1 MNNKWKKKYHTV
13 STGSISNGKIVET
26 EEKSTPL
33 THIHDHSISW
43 LVEIMIYM
51 CTCILAH

>member
-1 MNNKWKKKYHTV
+1 MEKKYHTV
-13 STGSISNGKIVET
+13 STGSTSNGNIVET

-33 THIHDHSISW
+33 THIHDRSISW

>member
-1 MNNKWKKKYHTV
+1 MEKKCHSI
-13 STGSISNGKIVET
+13 STGSTSNRKIVET

-33 THIHDHSISW
+33 THIHDRSLPW
-43 LVEIMIYM
+43 LVEMMIYM

>member
-1 MNNKWKKKYHTV
+1 MNNKWKKIPHC
-13 STGSISNGKIVET
+13 STSNGKIVET

-33 THIHDHSISW
+33 THIHDSSISW